1 MCGVFFYTKN
11 QKIISPETVL
21 EFLKHRGPDGKKFIE
36 TNEIVLGH
44 RLLAVRDKPEKSIQP
59 VTSID
64 KRYVLSFNGNIWN
77 LKTLKEKYNLN
88 ENLVLDTTVLIQIIE
103 KVGIKFIHEIRG
115 IFSILVYDTQKKII
129 YAFRDNTGQ
138 IPLYYYY
145 KENKFFICSEID
157 TIYKSLGISPEI
169 IEKEVQ
175 DSFRFLNKI
184 GYKTI
189 YQNIFKVIPGEMI
202 ELNIKTN
209 SFNKKLFKPKIEKN
223 CLSPFDYVGSSVEE
237 NLQNYGKVILNL
249 SGGIDSNIV
258 LHEILKRN
266 SKIDICS
273 TSFDDDQEEYNTD
286 FKIAKEVAKK
296 NGLFF
301 RK

>member
-36 TNEIVLGH
+36 TNEMVLGH

-115 IFSILVYDTQKKII
+115 IFSILVYDTQKK
-129 YAFRDNTGQ
+129 
-138 IPLYYYY
+138 
-145 KENKFFICSEID
+145 
-157 TIYKSLGISPEI
+157 
-169 IEKEVQ
+169 
-175 DSFRFLNKI
+175 
-184 GYKTI
+184 
-189 YQNIFKVIPGEMI
+189 
-202 ELNIKTN
+202 
-209 SFNKKLFKPKIEKN
+209 
-223 CLSPFDYVGSSVEE
+223 
-237 NLQNYGKVILNL
+237 
-249 SGGIDSNIV
+249 
-258 LHEILKRN
+258 
-266 SKIDICS
+266 
-273 TSFDDDQEEYNTD
+273 
-286 FKIAKEVAKK
+286 
-296 NGLFF
+296 
-301 RK
+301 